1 MEVFER
7 QLPANR
13 VESPA
18 TLSAS
23 VRLFCQNNGYEIE
36 SLELRSDVYYIR
48 LRRPRQ
54 DAVSKRTSW
63 SFLDNSIIDK
73 WMRRTIIRQAP
84 LIDLPALHPRA
95 RSLPRNVVSHRH
107 ARNKVDAVRRE
118 AEMQRS
124 SI

>member
-54 DAVSKRTSW
+54 DAN
-63 SFLDNSIIDK
+63 DN
-73 WMRRTIIRQAP
+73 
-84 LIDLPALHPRA
+84 PAG
-95 RSLPRNVVSHRH
+95 
-107 ARNKVDAVRRE
+107 
-118 AEMQRS
+118 S
-124 SI
+124 SYRPSGSASSGQKSA